1 MHGHSRRRSSIA
13 EGLGRN
19 AFSIEQL
26 VAVDDTTLRA
36 EKLASLHPGTREW
49 VVQAINKWLRNPFAP
64 HISVLTGA
72 AGTGKS
78 VVAAMLMDPS
88 ARQCY
93 DAWLDIQQ
101 NPTAEKSELTRARLL
116 WYNGNDQAPNI
127 KFGPKM
133 FKSLV
138 PVVKKTSRPVINTS
152 TSKPLCRQC
161 RCCFDFAESYLVLH
175 CDCTTRV
182 GHVACMEMFSDQ
194 VRGKCPVC
202 RKALLQRH
210 QVSKYLFWNVKEKFK
225 FIS

>member
-1 MHGHSRRRSSIA
+1 MEFSVYKLLGADVQSTPQEILLKCKQLHS
-13 EGLGRN
+13 
-19 AFSIEQL
+19 
-26 VAVDDTTLRA
+26 TWTLA
-36 EKLASLHPGTREW
+36 NVEEKLRSVMSREEATVSARYIHCEGTDYLTSLLSM
-49 VVQAINKWLRNPFAP
+49 I
-64 HISVLTGA
+64 
-72 AGTGKS
+72 
-78 VVAAMLMDPS
+78 MDPS

-101 NPTAEKSELTRARLL
+101 NPTAEKSELTRACLL
-116 WYNGNDQAPNI
+116 WYNGNDQASNI
-127 KFGPKM
+127 KFGQSM

-138 PVVKKTSRPVINTS
+138 PSAKKTQKVGPVTNTS

-161 RCCFDFAESYLVLH
+161 RCCFDFEESYLVLH